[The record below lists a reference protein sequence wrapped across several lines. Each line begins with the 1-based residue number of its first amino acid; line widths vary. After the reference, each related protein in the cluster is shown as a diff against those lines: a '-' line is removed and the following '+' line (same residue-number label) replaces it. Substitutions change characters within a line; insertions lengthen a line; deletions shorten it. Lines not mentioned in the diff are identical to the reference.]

1 MGFNVSFS
9 KKNTERFYL
18 PGQEIKFSRGM
29 ISQKIFASDGDNV
42 MVCRTRIWLAM
53 LLFAACYVFW
63 RRVLPMFV
71 WGMELVLIPR
81 WPILWVMKKLFILKS
96 G

>member
-53 LLFAACYVFW
+53 LLFAACYCVLAA
-63 RRVLPMFV
+63 RVTYVCLGHGISIDTPNYS
-71 WGMELVLIPR
+71 LN
-81 WPILWVMKKLFILKS
+81 ILFANDSKS
-96 G
+96 PS